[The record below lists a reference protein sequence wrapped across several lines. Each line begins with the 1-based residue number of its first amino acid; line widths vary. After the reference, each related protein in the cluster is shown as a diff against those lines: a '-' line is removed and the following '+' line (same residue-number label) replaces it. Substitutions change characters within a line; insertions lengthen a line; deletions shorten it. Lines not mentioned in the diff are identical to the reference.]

1 MRNKEKEWR
10 RLKQKENVE
19 TEREEEGEEKVKGGE
34 DEDLGDEEWD
44 SEGSDDNDYE
54 GLGLNGD
61 EDGSWD
67 NIRLQPR
74 YPIQGGK

>member
-1 MRNKEKEWR
+1 MVR

-19 TEREEEGEEKVKGGE
+19 MEKEEEGGEKVEGGD
-34 DEDLGDEEWD
+34 DEDLEDEEWD
-44 SEGSDDNDYE
+44 SEGSDDNDNE

-67 NIRLQPR
+67 NIELQLR
-74 YPIQGGK
+74 YPIGGNKMSL